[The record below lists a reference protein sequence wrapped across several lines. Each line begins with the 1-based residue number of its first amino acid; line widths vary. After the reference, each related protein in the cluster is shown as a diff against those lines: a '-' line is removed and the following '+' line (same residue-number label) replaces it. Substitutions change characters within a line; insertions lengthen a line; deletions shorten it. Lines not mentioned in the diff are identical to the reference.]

1 MLFGEGEKLRSIEDA
16 MSRKLLFF
24 FDGTSRAITGFV
36 NDAPTNMYRL
46 NQVFTNGAHG
56 EQISFYYAGVGTRD
70 SKLSKYTGRGFDQIV
85 MEAYTNLASN
95 YCPGD
100 KIYLFGFS
108 RGAVAARVLS
118 GFLGNPGLLKE
129 DRLSQ
134 DFPTAW
140 RLYKNYAR
148 DTLDWNE
155 RDRLRATLEQSLHKP
170 ARVRFLGVF
179 DSVPGYS
186 HDVKFRVRNCE
197 LEECVDHAVQILA
210 ADDRRTPFFS
220 PLLWEDKQTAEQTLE
235 QIWLP
240 GVHSDIGGSSNAGF
254 IGHLALLTMVER
266 IQEHCKE
273 LQIDQ
278 EYLRHIEQQ
287 AFQDRPPI
295 QITNECDTFE
305 EQVLRWGR
313 RSLQEHTMLHE
324 ALQKLTGE
332 DIYIRRELRTY
343 QPRSSGN
350 AKGVFVSRYTSQI
363 DAAVEQNRRSAA
375 TGKKHR

>member
-1 MLFGEGEKLRSIEDA
+1 

-24 FDGTSRAITGFV
+24 FDGTSRATAGFV

-46 NQVFTNGAHG
+46 NQVFTNGIAG

-70 SKLSKYTGRGFDQIV
+70 SKISKYTGRGFDQIV

-100 KIYLFGFS
+100 QIYLFGFS

-118 GFLGNPGLLKE
+118 GFLSNPGLLKE

-155 RDRLRATLEQSLHKP
+155 RDRLRGKLHGSLHQ
-170 ARVRFLGVF
+170 ATRVRFLGVF

-186 HDVKFRVRNCE
+186 HDIKLRVRNCV

-210 ADDRRTPFFS
+210 ADDRRTPFFA
-220 PLLWEDKQTAEQTLE
+220 PLLWDDKKTPNQTLE

-240 GVHSDIGGSSNAGF
+240 GVHSDVGGSSDARF
-254 IGHLALLTMVER
+254 FGHLALLTMVER
-266 IQEHCKE
+266 IQEHCPE
-273 LQIDQ
+273 LEIEQGYVQ
-278 EYLRHIEQQ
+278 HIEEEV
-287 AFQDRPPI
+287 FLDRPPI

-305 EQVLRWGR
+305 EKVLQWGR
-313 RSLQEHTMLHE
+313 RHLQEHTMLHE
-324 ALQKLTGE
+324 VMGKLTGE
-332 DIYIRRELRTY
+332 NIYIRRRRRTY
-343 QPRSSGN
+343 RPRSGGN
-350 AKGVFVSRYTSQI
+350 AQGVFTSKYTSQI
-363 DAAVEQNRRSAA
+363 DAAVEDNRKPAR
-375 TGKKHR
+375 